1 MLRFY
6 VLNLVMGITNGFLY
20 IKYNFVRAILVIVIV
35 IFIMDKFKNKND
47 AKKILF
53 SFIALQILFCVFL
66 IITEYLMGEKF
77 NEFVF
82 VILPVAQAFFVSI
95 VIMLDGEL
103 YFVLFGV
110 IMYIFNRSSPLKFH
124 VLQAPIEY

>member
-1 MLRFY
+1 MKIKYMLRFY

-53 SFIALQILFCVFL
+53 FVYL

-110 IMYIFNRSSPLKFH
+110 IMYIFNRLSPLKFH